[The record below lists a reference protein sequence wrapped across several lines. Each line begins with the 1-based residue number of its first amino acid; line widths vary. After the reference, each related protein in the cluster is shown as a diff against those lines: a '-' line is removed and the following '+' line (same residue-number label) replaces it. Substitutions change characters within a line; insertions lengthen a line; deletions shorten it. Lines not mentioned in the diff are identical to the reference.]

1 METELSEPIQLT
13 PMLSLTVA
21 LLYMMTADGEIEEH
35 ESSQLQA
42 VVGGNE
48 DALDLAMEY
57 VETVPLSQFLA
68 EAPEQLNN
76 EDRLCILC
84 NVCDSIMA
92 DGQVNSAELA
102 LFTQMSNAFGVSSQT
117 FEPYF
122 KAIEFKN
129 KKSILGT
136 YSAENLNAV
145 VIPAHLAM
153 AAGIVYMMSVDGNIA
168 KEEIG
173 QLKLMIGEFEGLQTA
188 AMKYVRN
195 FKMSQFLK
203 ESTPYLNQQQK
214 LLILTVIFDAMQS
227 DGKVDEKELSLFE
240 TIQKAY
246 GIPQDAFK
254 SLEHALTTKNIK
266 PFGLDVVD
274 PKSMHKRRSKR
285 KPHADGGMFSIGR
298 GKKAAEAIEQR
309 HFNEKTGEWEEVSS
323 ASHAGNIVHRTLD
336 SNIKD
341 VSEGFK
347 NQADVNQMANNAQ
360 QKERKLKLARHAVD
374 PNLQHAEETAGKAN
388 IQNVE
393 DAATKANIQNVQ
405 GAAASANIQN
415 VQGAA
420 AKTNSQGMGQD
431 SLTDNLQAIG
441 VDVLKERT
449 QDLPTD
455 QAMHSLSEMAT
466 ESRLESLQDDINQ
479 VHEKL
484 DQVKPTKQWVRLD
497 ALFTGKDD
505 KKKKKE
511 ARSGES
517 SKDNIQG
524 LATASVKDNK
534 QPLANAAEKENKQ
547 PVASAAVKDNKQP
560 LANAAE
566 KENKQPVASAPVK
579 DNKQP
584 LANAAEKDNKQPVA
598 SAAVKDNIQ
607 ALSSSSYQDVTAAL
621 PPQGSSLGDILHT
634 RLAPPEHVE
643 ASPIHPEETDDDAL
657 SSSHAVSAEQQAI
670 DDMPTQDAAL
680 ADLDTSSLEEEDGGI
695 RLRTLFLVLAINLP
709 LVVFAYGWIYPT
721 MVCQGQS
728 QQWQTFSPDSDLS
741 ASKVMEDQQ
750 IFERHLL
757 QLRRG
762 EININNQRFPLY
774 KELNPHNHFAQQTKD
789 GFKGSYSNHV
799 VDSMNYAFQFNKA
812 TGELN
817 INTNAVG
824 VRFFDGE
831 SGRVEVFSNF
841 KGQCEN
847 RWF

>member
-1 METELSEPIQLT
+1 MLGPMGSTKHGLLRAMAVIHGCPKWCISYCGRMETELSEPIQLT

-285 KPHADGGMFSIGR
+285 KPHADGSMFSIGR

-405 GAAASANIQN
+405 GATASANIQN

-420 AKTNSQGMGQD
+420 ASANIQNVQDAAAKATSQGMGQD

-441 VDVLKERT
+441 VDVLKDRT

-524 LATASVKDNK
+524 LATAGEKD
-534 QPLANAAEKENKQ
+534 NKQ
-547 PVASAAVKDNKQP
+547 PVASAAV
-560 LANAAE
+560 
-566 KENKQPVASAPVK
+566 
-579 DNKQP
+579 
-584 LANAAEKDNKQPVA
+584 KDNKQPVA

-621 PPQGSSLGDILHT
+621 PPQASSLGDILHT

-695 RLRTLFLVLAINLP
+695 RLRTLVLVLAISLP

>member
-68 EAPEQLNN
+68 EAPNQLNN

-122 KAIEFKN
+122 KSIEFKN
-129 KKSILGT
+129 KKSILGKYT
-136 YSAENLNAV
+136 PENLNAV
-145 VIPAHLAM
+145 VIPPHLAM

-203 ESTPYLNQQQK
+203 ESTPYLNEQQK

-227 DGKVDEKELSLFE
+227 DGKIDEKELSLFE

-246 GIPQDAFK
+246 GVPSDAFK
-254 SLEHALTTKNIK
+254 ALEHALTTKNIK
-266 PFGLDVVD
+266 PFGLDVID

-285 KPHADGGMFSIGR
+285 KPHAEGGMFSIGR

-309 HFNEKTGEWEEVSS
+309 HFNEKTGEWEEVS
-323 ASHAGNIVHRTLD
+323 ADTHAGNIVHRTLD

-341 VSEGFK
+341 VNEGFK
-347 NQADVNQMANNAQ
+347 NQADVKQMASNAQ
-360 QKERKLKLARHAVD
+360 QKERKLKIGRDAED
-374 PNLQHAEETAGKAN
+374 PNV
-388 IQNVE
+388 QNVE
-393 DAATKANIQNVQ
+393 DAALKANIQNVQ
-405 GAAASANIQN
+405 DAAAKANIQG
-415 VQGAA
+415 VGH
-420 AKTNSQGMGQD
+420 D
-431 SLTDNLQAIG
+431 SLTDNVQAIG
-441 VDVLKERT
+441 VDALKALT
-449 QDLPTD
+449 PGLPTD
-455 QAMHSLSEMAT
+455 QPKHALSEMAT
-466 ESRLESLQDDINQ
+466 ESRMESLQDDINQ
-479 VHEKL
+479 LHEKL
-484 DQVKPTKQWVRLD
+484 DQVKPTKQWMRLD
-497 ALFTGKDD
+497 ALFSGKDNQ
-505 KKKKKE
+505 KKKKE
-511 ARSGES
+511 KLSGES
-517 SKDNIQG
+517 SEDNIQD
-524 LATASVKDNK
+524 LASAAEKNNK
-534 QPLANAAEKENKQ
+534 QPVALATEKDNKQ
-547 PVASAAVKDNKQP
+547 PVASAALKD
-560 LANAAE
+560 
-566 KENKQPVASAPVK
+566 NKQPVAS
-579 DNKQP
+579 
-584 LANAAEKDNKQPVA
+584 AAEKDNKQPVA
-598 SAAVKDNIQ
+598 SAAVKDNKQPVTSAAEKDNKQPIESSSLKDNIQ
-607 ALSSSSYQDVTAAL
+607 TLSSAAVQDATAAL
-621 PPQGSSLGDILHT
+621 PPHGSSLGDILHT
-634 RLAPPEHVE
+634 RLPQAESADAKLMGLEDAENTEWVTAHQSASDLQGMEGMPSQE
-643 ASPIHPEETDDDAL
+643 AES
-657 SSSHAVSAEQQAI
+657 
-670 DDMPTQDAAL
+670 AAL
-680 ADLDTSSLEEEDGGI
+680 ETSTLEEEDGGI
-695 RLRTLFLVLAINLP
+695 RLRTLVLVFAISLP
-709 LVVFAYGWIYPT
+709 LVMLAYGWIYPT

-728 QQWQTFSPDSDLS
+728 HQWQTFSPDSDAS

-757 QLRRG
+757 QIRRG

-789 GFKGSYSNHV
+789 GFKGTYSNYV
-799 VDSMNYAFQFNKA
+799 VDSMNYAFQFNKV

-817 INTNAVG
+817 VNTSSEG
-824 VRFFDGE
+824 VRYFEGE